1 MSKHIVL
8 LDNYDSFTYNLYDYL
23 CRLGVRCTVI
33 RNDVITVTEL
43 MNLEPD
49 ALVLSPGPKRP
60 EDAGILMEVLQKL
73 YNKLPILGV
82 CLGHQAIGTL
92 FGAKLVKANLL
103 MHGKVSL
110 IRHQSKGLFLGISNP
125 MQVMRYHSLLLID
138 IPETL
143 EVIAST
149 DEGEIMAMKHREWP
163 IWGLQFHPESI
174 LTAEG
179 LFLLNNWVQ
188 TLKSS

>member
-23 CRLGVRCTVI
+23 CRLGVRCTII

-92 FGAKLVKANLL
+92 FGAKLVKANLP

>member
-23 CRLGVRCTVI
+23 CRLGVRCTII

-92 FGAKLVKANLL
+92 FGAKLVKANLP

-125 MQVMRYHSLLLID
+125 MQVIRYHSLLLID

>member
-92 FGAKLVKANLL
+92 FGAKLVKANLP